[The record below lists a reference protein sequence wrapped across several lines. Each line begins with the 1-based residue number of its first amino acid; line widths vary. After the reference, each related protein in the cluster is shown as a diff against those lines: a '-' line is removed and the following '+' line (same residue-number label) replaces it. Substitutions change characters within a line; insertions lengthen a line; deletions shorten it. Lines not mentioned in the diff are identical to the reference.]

1 MNYTKEEWFKEA
13 SYQLSFLF
21 EFEEHF
27 IVPDARTLNVFL
39 KRPTLIIKMLYK
51 DMPENVQEV
60 LEQYEN
66 FNKDRNQT
74 YQLMPEDIKKLEE
87 SYAQGLTPIE
97 AVIDIVKWCD
107 TPEQA
112 GKFLVSPESYTL
124 PMILLIGLMFILI
137 MLAITLYGTVKD
149 KVNIQKETETLTA
162 IHKNNENT
170 STIQTL
176 NAWDGNVSVQK
187 IKNVLEITYTKVP
200 AIESCFM
207 MVIKQENV
215 GWDSISVGSKT
226 FDDTTKIK
234 KGDLGL
240 ACDYN
245 EKDNVNLV
253 FRKNLTKQ

>member
-1 MNYTKEEWFKEA
+1 MSNKKEDWMKEA
-13 SYQLSFLF
+13 SYQLSLLF

-27 IVPDARTLNVFL
+27 IVPDARTLNAFL

-51 DMPENVQEV
+51 EMPESAQEV
-60 LEQYEN
+60 LEQYEI

-74 YQLMPEDIKKLEE
+74 YELMPEDIKKLEA

-97 AVIDIVKWCD
+97 AAIDIVKWCD

-124 PMILLIGLMFILI
+124 PMILLISLMFLLFV
-137 MLAITLYGTVKD
+137 LAITLYGTVKE

-162 IHKNNENT
+162 IHQNNDNASAT
-170 STIQTL
+170 QTL
-176 NAWDGNVSVQK
+176 NAWDGNISVQK
-187 IKNVLEITYTKVP
+187 IKNVLEITYAKVP
-200 AIESCFM
+200 SHESCFM
-207 MVIKQENV
+207 MVIKQENA
-215 GWDSISVGSKT
+215 GWDSISVGNKT
-226 FDDTTKIK
+226 FNDTTKIK
-234 KGDLGL
+234 KVDLGL

-253 FRKNLTKQ
+253 FRKNLTK

>member
-27 IVPDARTLNVFL
+27 IVPDARTLNAFL

-51 DMPENVQEV
+51 EMPENAQEV
-60 LEQYEN
+60 LKQYAT

-74 YQLMPEDIKKLEE
+74 YELIPEDIKKLEE

-124 PMILLIGLMFILI
+124 PMILLIGLMFLLI
-137 MLAITLYGTVKD
+137 VLAITLYGTVKD

-162 IHKNNENT
+162 IHQNNDNAS
-170 STIQTL
+170 STQTL

-200 AIESCFM
+200 AHESCFM
-207 MVIKQENV
+207 MVIKQANA
-215 GWDSISVGSKT
+215 GWNSISVGNKN

-234 KGDLGL
+234 KVDLGL

-253 FRKNLTKQ
+253 FRKNLIK